1 MGCNSIRFRLSGII
15 PSLRVGSKKMAS
27 PVNNLIKWRMGIL
40 SQSFPGR
47 TFLGR
52 LYRFLLF
59 ALFDPA
65 LKWIYRFRIALQE
78 KRPSYLCLSD
88 YRLLK
93 EVRSHFPAP
102 PLLRR
107 WARTGLL
114 NRGRTGYEGILLQIH
129 AAKFR
134 TRKAPWI
141 LPETALFSPS
151 LDCKG
156 FAVLFSSLLNA
167 AGIRNQLWIG
177 LPSDGKDGHAW
188 VVLETDY
195 GRIAVDQFNGDGIRE
210 SVFLLEHP
218 YAIRINF

>member
-1 MGCNSIRFRLSGII
+1 
-15 PSLRVGSKKMAS
+15 MAS
-27 PVNNLIKWRMGIL
+27 LVNKLIKWRIGVL

-47 TFLGR
+47 AFMGR

-65 LKWIYRFRIALQE
+65 LKWIYRLRIALQE
-78 KRPSYLCLSD
+78 KRPSFLLLSD
-88 YRLLK
+88 FRLLK

-107 WARTGLL
+107 WVKAGLPARGKS
-114 NRGRTGYEGILLQIH
+114 GYPGILLQIH

-167 AGIRNQLWIG
+167 AGIRNELWIG

-210 SVFLLEHP
+210 SVFLLDHP
-218 YAIRINF
+218 YAITINF